1 MPTSDTHPEKD
12 STSLIL
18 NRLKDIATAVMH
30 AAEAG
35 TLEKVLERI
44 AHVAG
49 ELVNARYTALGV
61 PDDEGGLRYF
71 KVAGITP
78 QQMSRLDHLPAGHGL
93 LGVIMHERKVVR
105 LTRMQDDT
113 RSGGFC
119 SGHPKMTSLLGVPVQ
134 LGERLFGILYLCD
147 RLDGQPFSEQDEWLI
162 ETVAGYAA
170 LAIAGSEL
178 SEQQSRLI
186 LLEERE
192 RISLELHDGIIQS
205 LYAIGMHLDLART
218 APNPTGDELKPAMDG
233 LNTVIEDIRR
243 YIMNLKVNSPHQE
256 TVHEF
261 LRDILARL
269 YVPED
274 VTVEIDAPHSP
285 PPFTSPVFEAVGQ
298 MTNEAISNALRHA
311 NATHIQISALESD
324 GIFQV
329 TVSDNGR
336 GFDLNKITE
345 NSGLGLQNLQR
356 RALRHGGQIRL
367 DTAPGQGTRLTIQL
381 PVLRG

>member
-12 STSLIL
+12 STTIIL
-18 NRLKDIATAVMH
+18 NHLKDMATAVMH

-35 TLEKVLERI
+35 TLEQVLERI

-49 ELVNARYTALGV
+49 ELVNARYAALGV
-61 PDDEGGLRYF
+61 PDGEGGLRYF

-78 QQMSRLDHLPAGHGL
+78 QQMSRLDHLPSGHGL

-105 LTRMQDDT
+105 LTRMQDDA

-119 SGHPKMTSLLGVPVQ
+119 SGHPAMTSLLGVPIQV
-134 LGERLFGILYLCD
+134 GERLFGILYLCD
-147 RLDGQPFSEQDEWLI
+147 RLDGQPFSERDEWLI

-178 SEQQSRLI
+178 SEQQSRLT

-218 APNPTGDELKPAMDG
+218 TPNPSGDDLKPAMDG

-243 YIMNLKVNSPHQE
+243 YIMNLKVSDAQQE
-256 TVHEF
+256 TVHDY
-261 LRDILARL
+261 LRELLTRL
-269 YVPED
+269 YIPEN

-285 PPFTSPVFEAVGQ
+285 PPFGAHTFEAIGQ

-311 NATHIQISALESD
+311 NATHIQISALKSE

-336 GFDLNKITE
+336 GFDLADTE
-345 NSGLGLQNLQR
+345 EHNGLGLQNLQR
-356 RALRHGGQIRL
+356 RALRFGGEIHL
-367 DTAPGQGTRLTIQL
+367 DTAPGQGTRLTIQI
-381 PVLRG
+381 PV